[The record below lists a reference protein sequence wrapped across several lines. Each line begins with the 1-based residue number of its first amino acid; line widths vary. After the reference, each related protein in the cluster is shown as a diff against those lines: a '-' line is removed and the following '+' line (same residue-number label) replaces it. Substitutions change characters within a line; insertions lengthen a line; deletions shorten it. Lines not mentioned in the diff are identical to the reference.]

1 MKSANKFSLAGIPL
15 GIVGIIL
22 ALVFPLASYACC
34 VPGLIYSLGNKEKSR
49 KRSVGG
55 TVLNIVGLS
64 LAAINSAIAVVIAVR
79 DWQKGK

>member
-34 VPGLIYSLGNKEKSR
+34 VPGLIYSLGNKKKSR
-49 KRSVGG
+49 KRS
-55 TVLNIVGLS
+55 
-64 LAAINSAIAVVIAVR
+64 AAINSASAVVIAVR